1 MCACMLSCV
10 QLFVTFEEEPGGL
23 QKPARLLYLWDFS
36 DNNTGVGCHFLLQ
49 GIFPTQGLNLCLLHW
64 QADSLP
70 LSHQGSPDLTFC
82 QHKLQI
88 IFYVL
93 HTFSSQLQ
101 WLDIAISVVELLKNF
116 LGIYQTSVSIQGE
129 LISTSHNVVQR
140 EIKALTLALKT
151 TKSTINMPLNP

>member
-1 MCACMLSCV
+1 MSCSHSP
-10 QLFVTFEEEPGGL
+10 LCP
-23 QKPARLLYLWDFS
+23 WDFPGK
-36 DNNTGVGCHFLLQ
+36 NTGVSCHFQ
-49 GIFPTQGLNLCLLHW
+49 GIWEIFPTQGLNLCLLHW

-101 WLDIAISVVELLKNF
+101 WLDIAISIVELLKNF
-116 LGIYQTSVSIQGE
+116 WGIYQTSISIQGE

>member
-1 MCACMLSCV
+1 M
-10 QLFVTFEEEPGGL
+10 
-23 QKPARLLYLWDFS
+23 
-36 DNNTGVGCHFLLQ
+36 
-49 GIFPTQGLNLCLLHW
+49 
-64 QADSLP
+64 
-70 LSHQGSPDLTFC
+70 
-82 QHKLQI
+82 
-88 IFYVL
+88 L